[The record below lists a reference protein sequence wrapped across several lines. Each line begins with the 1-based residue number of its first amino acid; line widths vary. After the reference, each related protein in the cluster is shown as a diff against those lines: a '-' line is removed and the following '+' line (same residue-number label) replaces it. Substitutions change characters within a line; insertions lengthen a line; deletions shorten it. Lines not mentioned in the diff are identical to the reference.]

1 MSLPRLL
8 EELCPFPYYLARA
21 RRQRRRTESPDI
33 LKEPAYAEYGSLPA
47 EQLTE
52 RLKEERARAAALDD
66 KTFKLTLSLSVGLT
80 VLGSTAAVLV
90 RAVSA
95 PTIQALLTF
104 IIGVAMFYVLSA
116 GFVAI
121 GALRTLPSFGYGTAF
136 LLQQQTG
143 APNAIADA
151 LARQEIM
158 NSIRHLR
165 NETAYQAVRNGLIL
179 LFVGI
184 LLFAATL
191 AYQSLCPG
199 QLAA

>member
-1 MSLPRLL
+1 MCLSRLA
-8 EELCPFPYYLARA
+8 EELFPFPHYLARA
-21 RRQRRRTESPDI
+21 RRQRRRSESPDI
-33 LKEPAYAEYGSLPA
+33 LKEPGYAEYGSLPA
-47 EQLTE
+47 EQLME
-52 RLKEERARAAALDD
+52 RLKEERARAVALDD

-95 PTIQALLTF
+95 PTMQATLTV
-104 IIGVAMFYVLSA
+104 IIGVALFYVLSA

-136 LLQQQTG
+136 LQQQQAG

-165 NETAYQAVRNGLIL
+165 NETAYQAMRNGLVL
-179 LFVGI
+179 LFAGV
-184 LLFAATL
+184 LLFAAAL
-191 AYQSLCPG
+191 AYQTLCPG
-199 QLAA
+199 LPPA